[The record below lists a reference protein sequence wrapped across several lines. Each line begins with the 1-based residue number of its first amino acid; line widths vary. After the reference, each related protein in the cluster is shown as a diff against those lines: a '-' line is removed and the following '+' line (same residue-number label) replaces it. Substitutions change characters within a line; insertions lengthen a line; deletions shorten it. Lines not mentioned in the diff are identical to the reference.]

1 MGSSDQPPVLRL
13 EGIRKN
19 FGGFTAL
26 SGVGLDLEPGS
37 VHAVIG
43 PNGAGKTTL
52 LQVLTGVFPPT
63 AGRVWLNGTDV
74 TRWPPWKR
82 VRAGLGRSFQVAH
95 LFEQMTVEQSIAVAA
110 AAGSRRRTLSAFRP
124 ARPAEREAVQY
135 ASEVCDLAQMH
146 DRVVGELSHGD
157 RKRVELALVLAARPR
172 VLLLDEPTAGMS
184 RGESVHMT
192 SLFAELSRDH
202 GISMLL
208 IEHDMEVVGALADR
222 VTALDFGEV
231 IFSGKPDEMASSEAL
246 RLAYFGQPRATW
258 AVGEQD
264 GNAITTAP
272 PGSTDPEDARELD

>member
-1 MGSSDQPPVLRL
+1 MGSLDQPPVLRL

-19 FGGFTAL
+19 FGGFAAL
-26 SGVGLDLEPGS
+26 SGVGLDLAPGS

-52 LQVLTGVFPPT
+52 LQVLTGVIAPT
-63 AGRVWLNGTDV
+63 AGRVWLHGTDV

-95 LFEQMTVEQSIAVAA
+95 LFEQMTVGQGIAVAA
-110 AAGSRRRTLSAFRP
+110 AAAGRHRTLAAFGP
-124 ARPAEREAVQY
+124 ARPAEREAAQY
-135 ASEVCDLAQMH
+135 ASEVCDLAQMR
-146 DRVVGELSHGD
+146 DKVVGELSHGD
-157 RKRVELALVLAARPR
+157 RKRVELALVLAGRPR

-184 RGESVHMT
+184 RGESLHMT
-192 SLFAELSRDH
+192 SLFAALSRDQ

-208 IEHDMEVVGALADR
+208 IEHGMEVVGALADS

-231 IFSGKPDEMASSEAL
+231 IFSGKPDEMSGSDAL

-258 AVGEQD
+258 TVGEEASS
-264 GNAITTAP
+264 AITTAP
-272 PGSTDPEDARELD
+272 PASTDPEDARELD

>member
-1 MGSSDQPPVLRL
+1 MGSADQPPVLRM

-19 FGGFTAL
+19 FGGFAAL
-26 SGVGLDLEPGS
+26 SGVGLELAPGS

-52 LQVLTGVFPPT
+52 LQVLTGVIAPT
-63 AGRVWLNGTDV
+63 AGRVWLHGTDV

-95 LFEQMTVEQSIAVAA
+95 LFEHMTVAQSIAVAA
-110 AAGSRRRTLSAFRP
+110 AASARHRMLAAFGP
-124 ARPAEREAVQY
+124 ARAAEQEAAQY
-135 ASEVCDLAQMH
+135 ASDVCDLAQMR
-146 DRVVGELSHGD
+146 DQLVGELSHGD

-184 RGESVHMT
+184 RGESQHMT
-192 SLFAELSRDH
+192 SLFTALSRDY

-208 IEHDMEVVGALADR
+208 IEHDMEVVGALADS

-231 IFSGKPDEMASSEAL
+231 IFSGQPDEMAGSSAL
-246 RLAYFGQPRATW
+246 RTAYFGQPRATW
-258 AVGEQD
+258 TVGED
-264 GNAITTAP
+264 ASATLTTALP
-272 PGSTDPEDARELD
+272 DAGDQEDAHEPD